1 MNAHVTKV
9 IHYGLGPIGLEAAR
23 LVLTKPSMKIVG
35 AIDIAKEK
43 VGKDLGILLG
53 MPQPLGIVVTDKI
66 EELFL
71 KSPGDIV
78 IHTTTS
84 HTGRIYEQL
93 EKIIKAK
100 MNIVS
105 SSEELLFPALQAPQL
120 AQKLDVLS
128 KQKGVTILGTGVN
141 PGFVMDTL
149 PVCLTGVC
157 TNVSRIEARRV
168 VDASSRRGPLQR
180 KIGPGLTEKEFRAQ
194 VAAKKLG
201 HVGLLESV
209 ALIAAGMNWK
219 LDDIKETLDPI
230 LAQKEYQTKHVKV
243 AAGRVA
249 GIKQIALGIKDGT
262 SLITLDLRMSIGAEN
277 PHDYVKIEGTPP
289 IEMTVQGGI
298 AGDQATIAAL
308 VNAVPLVIQA
318 SPGLK
323 TMLDIPVP
331 RIVS

>member
-1 MNAHVTKV
+1 MEASVIRV
-9 IHYGLGPIGLEAAR
+9 IHCGLGPIGLEAAR
-23 LVLTKPSMKIVG
+23 LVLSKPSMKIVG
-35 AIDIAKEK
+35 AVDIAKEK
-43 VGKDLGILLG
+43 VGKDLATLLG
-53 MPQPLGIVVTDKI
+53 LSQPLGIAVTDKM

-71 KSPGDIV
+71 KSPADIV

-84 HTGRIYEQL
+84 FTKIIYSQL
-93 EKIIKAK
+93 EQIIEAK

-105 SSEELLFPALQAPQL
+105 SSEELLFPALQAPEL
-120 AQKLDVLS
+120 AHKLDVLA
-128 KQKGVTILGTGVN
+128 KQNGVTILGTGVN

-157 TNVSRIEARRV
+157 TKVSRIEARRV
-168 VDASSRRGPLQR
+168 VDASTRRGPLQR
-180 KIGPGLTEKEFRAQ
+180 KIGAGLTEEEFRTK

-219 LDDIKETLDPI
+219 LDDIRETIDPMP
-230 LAQKEYQTKHVKV
+230 AQQEYKTDYVTV
-243 AAGRVA
+243 APGRVA
-249 GIKQIALGIKDGT
+249 GIKQIAHGIENGA
-262 SLITLDLRMSIGAEN
+262 SLITLDLRMYIGAEN

-289 IEMTVQGGI
+289 IEVTVQGGV
-298 AGDQATIAAL
+298 AGDQATVAAL

-318 SPGLK
+318 PPGLK

>member
-1 MNAHVTKV
+1 MKAPVIRV
-9 IHYGLGPIGLEAAR
+9 IHCGLGPIGLEAVR

-35 AIDIAKEK
+35 AVDIAKEK
-43 VGKDLGILLG
+43 VGKDLATLLG
-53 MPQPLGIVVTDKI
+53 LSKPLDIVVTDKI

-71 KSPGDIV
+71 KSPADIV

-84 HTGRIYEQL
+84 FTEIIYSQL
-93 EKIIKAK
+93 GQIIEAK
-100 MNIVS
+100 TNIVS
-105 SSEELLFPALQAPQL
+105 SSEELLFPALQAPEL
-120 AQKLDVLS
+120 AHNLDMLA

-157 TNVSRIEARRV
+157 TKVTRIEAQRV
-168 VDASSRRGPLQR
+168 VDASTRREPLQR
-180 KIGPGLTEKEFRAQ
+180 KIGAGLTEEEFRAK

-201 HVGLLESV
+201 HIGLLESV

-219 LDDIKETLDPI
+219 LDDITETIDPMM
-230 LAQKEYQTKHVKV
+230 AQQEYRTDFVTV
-243 AAGRVA
+243 APGRVA
-249 GIKQIALGIKDGT
+249 GLKQIAHGIKNGT
-262 SLITLDLRMSIGAEN
+262 SLITLDLRMYIGAEN

-289 IEMTVQGGI
+289 IEVTVQGGV
-298 AGDQATIAAL
+298 AGDQATVAAL

-318 SPGLK
+318 PPGLK
-323 TMLDIPVP
+323 TMLDIPVS